1 MHKLFNKRKE
11 MIISRSIGVWMN
23 HSFANLI
30 EFTSELI
37 TSVII
42 DSNIDKHHDDLVMAH
57 METKGLFKAQNLQ
70 NAYLKEV
77 ESALHNCKELIL
89 FGPNYSKVK
98 LYHILRQNTLF
109 ANTKIK
115 ITHAEDMNETQQH
128 AFVKGHFMAK

>member
-1 MHKLFNKRKE
+1 
-11 MIISRSIGVWMN
+11 MIITRSIGVWMN

-42 DSNIDKHHDDLVMAH
+42 DSNLDKHHDELVMAH
-57 METKGLFKAQNLQ
+57 METKGLFKQQTLQ
-70 NAYLKEV
+70 TAYLKEL

-98 LYHILRQNTLF
+98 LYHILKQNTLF
-109 ANTKIK
+109 ANTRIK
-115 ITHAEDMNETQQH
+115 ITHTENINAVQQ
-128 AFVKGHFMAK
+128 